1 MVTANNK
8 EAALIMQWFNND
20 RDRVLNI
27 DQLIGEK
34 FKDFLSPLQVLEL
47 ELFVND
53 EFQDSDGTWSM
64 PDDMKLIESYERGF
78 SMSAMDIIKSDCD
91 FKQTGTENGIPVF
104 TLTK

>member
-1 MVTANNK
+1 MVTVNNK
-8 EAALIMQWFNND
+8 ESALIMKWFNND

-64 PDDMKLIESYERGF
+64 PDDMKLIESYERPSSIFGF
-78 SMSAMDIIKSDCD
+78 LGETMI
-91 FKQTGTENGIPVF
+91 ENN
-104 TLTK
+104 K